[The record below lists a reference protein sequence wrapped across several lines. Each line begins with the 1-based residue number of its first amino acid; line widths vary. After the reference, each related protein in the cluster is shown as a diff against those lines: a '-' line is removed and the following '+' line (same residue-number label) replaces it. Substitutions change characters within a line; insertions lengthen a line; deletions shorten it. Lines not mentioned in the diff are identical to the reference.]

1 MADLELAYT
10 PAAELVA
17 RVRNKEI
24 SPVEIMENCLARID
38 EVNPALNC
46 FCFVFAD
53 EAMAQAREA
62 EAAVMRGDDVGP
74 LHGIPVAIKDFT
86 PTKGKRTT
94 RGSKAFEDWVPD
106 HNALI
111 VDRLC
116 GAGAIMVGKT
126 TTPEFA
132 YSSFT
137 RVRCGESPAI
147 PGTSP

>member
-1 MADLELAYT
+1 MADLEIAYK
-10 PAAELVA
+10 PAAELA
-17 RVRNKEI
+17 AQVRKKEI
-24 SPVEIMENCLARID
+24 SPVEIMENCLARIN

-53 EAMAQAREA
+53 EAMAQARKA
-62 EAAVMRGDDVGP
+62 EAAVMRGEDLGL

-94 RGSKAFEDWVPD
+94 RGSRAFENWIPD

-116 GAGAIMVGKT
+116 GAGASWSARPPRPNSPIPVS
-126 TTPEFA
+126 PRA
-132 YSSFT
+132 
-137 RVRCGESPAI
+137 RCGELHAI
-147 PGTSP
+147 LGTSP